1 MSTYAGGGVGS
12 QINKSNTNLGGNNYL
27 YTTT

>member
-1 MSTYAGGGVGS
+1 MSTYAGSGAGN
-12 QINKSNTNLGGNNYL
+12 QINKSNTNLGCNNYL